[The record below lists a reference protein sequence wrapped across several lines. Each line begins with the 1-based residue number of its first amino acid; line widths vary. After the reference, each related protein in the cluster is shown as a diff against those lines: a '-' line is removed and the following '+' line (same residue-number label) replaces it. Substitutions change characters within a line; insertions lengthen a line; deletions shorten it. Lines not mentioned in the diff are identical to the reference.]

1 MRRTHRWKWL
11 GLLGAVGLIGC
22 GEPHTYEVAPYKVPC
37 QGEAKQLC
45 MLLKEEGSDQQRLFY
60 DGISGFS
67 FQWGVTQ
74 TIEVRA
80 RDIPNPPQDSSSIA
94 YTLERV
100 VERKRVPEG
109 ERFQLELT
117 GDYIWGDRL
126 VGLTLQSAPR
136 IACAT
141 EELCRELDQLAGDS
155 NRKVTIEFTYPSS
168 YDKPLVA
175 ERLIPAP

>member
-22 GEPHTYEVAPYKVPC
+22 GDPLTYEVAPYKVPC

-45 MLLKEEGSDQQRLFY
+45 LLVKEPGSDQRRFFY
-60 DGISGFS
+60 DEISGFS

-74 TIEVRA
+74 TIELRVRDVA
-80 RDIPNPPQDSSSIA
+80 NPPEDGSSKA

-126 VGLTLQSAPR
+126 AGFTLLSSPR
-136 IACAT
+136 LVCAT
-141 EELCRELDQLAGDS
+141 DALCVELDGLAGDS
-155 NRKVTIEFTYPSS
+155 TRKVTLEFSYPSRGGQ
-168 YDKPLVA
+168 PLVA
-175 ERLIPAP
+175 ERLIPVP